1 MFNPKHTLSDSVLRG
16 VSSADLLTARLWEAS
31 LPAEV
36 LKHIRKQCQVALT
49 HYSTQIEGNAL
60 SLEQVSGVLEEKKSY
75 GLLRDEREVANYFRL
90 LSEIPT
96 WIHRHQGRL
105 PEALIL
111 QCHRELLAKILDRSM
126 CGKFRSEQN
135 AIYEARSGRLIYIPP
150 EAQEVPALVKELC
163 AWVVTTQTHPIIRA
177 AIFHNQWVTIHPFM
191 DGNGRSARLM
201 SLYLLESLGYEW
213 RHIVPIDRYYADDR
227 ARYYAELQ
235 HDYPHNYYDGRNHC
249 DFSAWVDYYIEGI
262 NLMLQGTLN
271 QIDIY
276 RTEAVLMNNRQVRI
290 LQILKESP
298 FVTAAAYAR
307 RFRISQ
313 RMATRDLT
321 QLVEWG
327 KIVLLG
333 KARASKYVLK

>member
-1 MFNPKHTLSDSVLRG
+1 MFNPKYTLTDNVMLG
-16 VSSADLLTARLWEAS
+16 VSSADLLTAKLRDAS
-31 LPAEV
+31 IPAGV
-36 LKHIRKQCQVALT
+36 LGHIRRQCQVALT
-49 HYSTQIEGNAL
+49 HYSTQIEGNLL

-90 LSEIPT
+90 LSEIPH
-96 WIHRHQGRL
+96 WIHSHHGQL
-105 PEALIL
+105 PETLIL
-111 QCHRELLAKILDRSM
+111 QCHRQLLAKILDRSM
-126 CGKFRSEQN
+126 CGKFRNEQN
-135 AIYEARSGRLIYIPP
+135 AIHEARSRRLIYVPP
-150 EAQEVPALVKELC
+150 QPQDVPALVKDLC
-163 AWVVTTQTHPIIRA
+163 AWVVSARTHPIIRA

-191 DGNGRSARLM
+191 DGNGRSARLL
-201 SLYLLESLGYEW
+201 SLYLLESTGYEW

-227 ARYYAELQ
+227 ARYYAGLQ
-235 HDYPHNYYDGRNHC
+235 QDYPHNYYDGRNHC
-249 DFSAWVDYYIEGI
+249 DFSAWIHYYIEGI

-271 QIDIY
+271 QMDMY
-276 RTEAVLMNNRQVRI
+276 RTEAILMNNRQVRI

-298 FVTAAAYAR
+298 FVTAAGYAR

-327 KIVLLG
+327 KMALIG